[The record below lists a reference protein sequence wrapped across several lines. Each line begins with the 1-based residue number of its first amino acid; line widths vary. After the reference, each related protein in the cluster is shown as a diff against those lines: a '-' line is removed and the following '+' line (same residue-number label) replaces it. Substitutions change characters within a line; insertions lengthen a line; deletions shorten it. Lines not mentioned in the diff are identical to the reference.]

1 MNIFVHADGG
11 PLGLFLNLKDH
22 NNLNT
27 SYFSGQY
34 LCPPVCSLTSSA
46 CKLLHE
52 FKEFPQLLIY
62 NSTSSNVSLTLSDS
76 TAFSTSS
83 VLLFISTFMLSSTA
97 LIMSYVS
104 SITFESFIF
113 YWACWCVHHL
123 TTFVLRVFV
132 SFKIVENFGII
143 LTFITWLVL
152 CFYFLLFFF
161 YLINILL
168 RIFIQNF
175 LFYLSSFRAVKLLNW
190 II

>member
-1 MNIFVHADGG
+1 MGV
-11 PLGLFLNLKDH
+11 LWGLFLNLKED
-22 NNLNT
+22 NNLNI
-27 SYFSGQY
+27 SYLSGQY
-34 LCPPVCSLTSSA
+34 LFPPVCSLTSSA
-46 CKLLHE
+46 CKLLLE
-52 FKEFPQLLIY
+52 FEEFPQLL
-62 NSTSSNVSLTLSDS
+62 NTTSSNVSLTLSDS
-76 TAFSTSS
+76 SEFSTSS
-83 VLLFISTFMLSSTA
+83 VLLFISTFMLSFTA

-161 YLINILL
+161 YLINILP

-175 LFYLSSFRAVKLLNW
+175 LFYLSSFRAVKLLDW